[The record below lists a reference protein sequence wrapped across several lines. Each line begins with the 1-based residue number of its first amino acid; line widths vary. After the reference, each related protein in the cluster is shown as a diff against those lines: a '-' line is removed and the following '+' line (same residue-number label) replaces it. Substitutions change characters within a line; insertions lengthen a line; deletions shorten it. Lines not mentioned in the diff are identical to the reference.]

1 MFVLFGVFLY
11 KESSSFNLH
20 CQVSSIEGFYGWSSR
35 KQQRVVYMYLTTCKI
50 LENELESSDE
60 NSVDADYT
68 IEIEAKEEIVLRKSV
83 E

>member
-1 MFVLFGVFLY
+1 
-11 KESSSFNLH
+11 
-20 CQVSSIEGFYGWSSR
+20 
-35 KQQRVVYMYLTTCKI
+35 MYLTTFKI

-68 IEIEAKEEIVLRKSV
+68 IEIEGKEEIVLRKSV

>member
-1 MFVLFGVFLY
+1 MFVLFGFFDI
-11 KESSSFNLH
+11 KNL
-20 CQVSSIEGFYGWSSR
+20 QASMYIVKSLQFKSFYGCSSR

-60 NSVDADYT
+60 DSVDADYT
-68 IEIEAKEEIVLRKSV
+68 IEIEAKEEIVSRKSV

>member
-1 MFVLFGVFLY
+1 
-11 KESSSFNLH
+11 
-20 CQVSSIEGFYGWSSR
+20 
-35 KQQRVVYMYLTTCKI
+35 MYLTTCKI

-60 NSVDADYT
+60 DSVDADYT